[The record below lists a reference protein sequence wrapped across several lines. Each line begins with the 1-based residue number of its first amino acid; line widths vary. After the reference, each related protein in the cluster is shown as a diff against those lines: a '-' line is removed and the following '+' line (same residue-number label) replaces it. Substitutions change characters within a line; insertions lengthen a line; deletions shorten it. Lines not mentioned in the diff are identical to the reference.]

1 MFLFNSLHYVQVVK
15 VVGSNISHKLRL
27 SSVKP
32 SDEGTY
38 ECRVIDFSESRARQ
52 HSVQAYVQVRPD
64 DLLQQEHTQLQNEDP
79 VRHQK
84 YRSNHQLEDGE
95 DENMSED
102 MRGDGDHQRIHHEI
116 KAAQMRQEVDQF
128 PNMDHH
134 DYHKVNKTRA
144 GNKHQSESR
153 ELKTHA
159 THINSDCPDEE
170 RKTGCENKWLR
181 RNEEN

>member
-1 MFLFNSLHYVQVVK
+1 MFFNNLPYVQVVK

-32 SDEGTY
+32 SDEGSY
-38 ECRVIDFSESRARQ
+38 ECRVIDFSESQVQQ

-64 DLLQQEHTQLQNEDP
+64 DLLQQEHMD
-79 VRHQK
+79 QK
-84 YRSNHQLEDGE
+84 QYRSNHQLEDGE

-102 MRGDGDHQRIHHEI
+102 IRGDGDHQRIHHEI
-116 KAAQMRQEVDQF
+116 KAAQMRQEVDRF

-134 DYHKVNKTRA
+134 DHHKLNKTRT

-170 RKTGCENKWLR
+170 KKTGCENKLLR
-181 RNEEN
+181 RN